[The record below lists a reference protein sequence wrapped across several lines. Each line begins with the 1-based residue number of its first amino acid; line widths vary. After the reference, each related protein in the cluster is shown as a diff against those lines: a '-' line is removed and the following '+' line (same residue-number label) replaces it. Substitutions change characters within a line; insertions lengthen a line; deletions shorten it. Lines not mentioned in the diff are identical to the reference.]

1 MVVAERRTRDFE
13 TPVFHER
20 FGRVP
25 ASKIVFL
32 RRKQKLRIC
41 IVKKVVA
48 QTFRVLFDILVDAD
62 LAVDV
67 PSLEELVDVA
77 CV

>member
-32 RRKQKLRIC
+32 RRKTLKQSSNCKNFQIGL
-41 IVKKVVA
+41 KKA
-48 QTFRVLFDILVDAD
+48 KNSYLYCEKSSSPNLPGPF
-62 LAVDV
+62 
-67 PSLEELVDVA
+67 
-77 CV
+77 